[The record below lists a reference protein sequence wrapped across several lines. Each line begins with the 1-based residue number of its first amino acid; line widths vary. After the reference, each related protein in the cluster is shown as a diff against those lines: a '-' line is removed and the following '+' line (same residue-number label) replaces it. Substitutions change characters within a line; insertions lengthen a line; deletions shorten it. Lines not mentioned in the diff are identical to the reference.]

1 MNNTP
6 GCLLIF
12 TFCNI
17 FFFLLN
23 VYTAASS
30 PFHSMIFTFVCLDF
44 VQTPKVIIVRLIGSW
59 PVEQQELLS
68 QTNTHNHNLISYETL
83 GKTEKKTLLFYT
95 GKIRYLFFYSL
106 ECIGIT
112 FVPFFLTVYTGQE
125 NKKKQKT
132 KKRPFMRHNQ
142 TWTLFNITHF
152 FFLA

>member
-6 GCLLIF
+6 SCLLIF
-12 TFCNI
+12 TFCYFI
-17 FFFLLN
+17 FFLLN

-83 GKTEKKTLLFYT
+83 GKTEKKNPLILYWQDPLFILLF
-95 GKIRYLFFYSL
+95 IRVHRHHFRSLFFWR
-106 ECIGIT
+106 CIRGKKT
-112 FVPFFLTVYTGQE
+112 KK
-125 NKKKQKT
+125 NKKQKRGHSWGIT
-132 KKRPFMRHNQ
+132 KLGRYL
-142 TWTLFNITHF
+142 TLRTSSF
-152 FFLA
+152 